1 MFLDEHLDDYRKI
14 GDSYSFEV
22 RVTPSESF
30 ERKPLPVM
38 AESFQRRS
46 SLRSNGPLYEDEGF

>member
-14 GDSYSFEV
+14 GDSYIFEV

-30 ERKPLPVM
+30 ERKPSVM
-38 AESFQRRS
+38 AESFQRRT
-46 SLRSNGPLYEDEGF
+46 SLRSNGPMYEDEGF